1 MHYEDHVENIAR
13 KYPYSFHLDS
23 KLITHF
29 EVLDKSLL
37 PHLITD
43 GIGLTSTRETLREE
57 RELFGS
63 YQIYVHAK
71 TQGDLDHLMALI

>member
-13 KYPYSFHLDS
+13 KYPYCFHLDS
-23 KLITHF
+23 KLISHF
-29 EVLDKSLL
+29 ERLDKSSL

-57 RELFGS
+57 RQMFGS

-71 TQGDLDHLMALI
+71 TKSNLDSLMALI